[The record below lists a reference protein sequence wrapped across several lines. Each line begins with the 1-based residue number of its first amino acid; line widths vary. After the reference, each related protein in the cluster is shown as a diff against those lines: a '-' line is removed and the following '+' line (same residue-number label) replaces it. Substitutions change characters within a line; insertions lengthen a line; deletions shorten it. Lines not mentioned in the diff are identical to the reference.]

1 MIFLELVLQ
10 NFGPYRGKQII
21 NLNPKIDEEN
31 SHPIILL
38 GGMNGGG
45 KTTLMDAIRLALYGP
60 RAQCSTRGNLS
71 YSDFLNQCVNSKAE
85 SAVLG
90 FPQKEQ
96 LSKTTDPVADTR
108 IELLF
113 EHIENDK
120 PIKYRVVRSWTKN
133 PKDGKD
139 TLGILGDSDT
149 WPDALVN
156 IWDEY
161 IENLL
166 PLGISNLFLFDGEQV
181 KELADQ
187 ETPPPIVVEAIRG
200 LLGLELADR
209 LAIDLDILVNRKLK
223 EVGNSKDLANL
234 EEIETRLIQQQED
247 YQTTVEKLEAL
258 KNQLEEL
265 ENQQREAFDKF
276 ISEGGKIAAER
287 NQLELQQQ
295 AKTAEVEQVRQSM
308 CELAS
313 DVLPLALIPNLL
325 TQVQS
330 QGTKELRHQQVQMA
344 RDLLLERDQR
354 LLTWLSQVEISPT
367 QVENIQLF
375 LVQDVDSL
383 YAKSLQ
389 TEASWL
395 LADEETLSQLDNLIY
410 HLQNSHVSAQQQLN
424 IIKNK
429 EEEIHT
435 LERQVQ
441 TAAAPEDYKKLRQ
454 ALETAQSQVVEAKA
468 NYETIRRR
476 LAELET
482 IIAKSKKQL
491 SEYTVENIKQK
502 NNEHIITSAGKV
514 QDTLKIFRERLTL
527 RKLNKLE
534 EEVKNCFLYLL
545 HKSDLVH
552 RIAIDTNTF
561 SLSLYDFNGKPVP
574 KHRLSAGEKQL
585 LAIAFLWGLA
595 KVSGRRLPV
604 AIDTPL
610 GRLDSS
616 HRNNLVERYFPAA
629 SHQVI
634 LLSTDTEIGKKE
646 VETLREN
653 EAIAHEYLLK
663 YDSSTRQ
670 TTIQPGYFW

>member
-10 NFGPYRGKQII
+10 NFGPYAGKQVI
-21 NLNPKIDEEN
+21 NLNPNIDEEN
-31 SHPIILL
+31 SRPIILL

-45 KTTLMDAIRLALYGP
+45 KTTLMDAIRLALYGQ

-71 YSDFLNQCVNSKAE
+71 YPDFLSQCVNSKI
-85 SAVLG
+85 
-90 FPQKEQ
+90 
-96 LSKTTDPVADTR
+96 DPANDTR

-120 PIKYRVVRSWTKN
+120 PIKYRVVRSWRKN

-181 KELADQ
+181 KELAEQ

-209 LAIDLDILVNRKLK
+209 LAVDLDILVNRKLK
-223 EVGNSKDLANL
+223 EVANTKDLANL
-234 EEIETRLIQQQED
+234 EEIETRLTQQQED
-247 YQTTVEKLEAL
+247 YQNTEEDLESYKSQVA
-258 KNQLEEL
+258 EL
-265 ENQQREAFDKF
+265 ENQQQEAFDKF

-295 AKTAEVEQVRQSM
+295 AKTGEIEQVRQSM
-308 CELAS
+308 AELAA

-325 TQVQS
+325 NQVQA
-330 QGTKELRHQQVQMA
+330 QGEKEFRHQQVQLA
-344 RDLLLERDQR
+344 RDLLIERDQR
-354 LLTWLSQVEISPT
+354 LLSWLNQVDISSAQVEK
-367 QVENIQLF
+367 IQSF
-375 LVQDVDSL
+375 LVQDVDTL
-383 YAKSLQ
+383 YAKSVQ
-389 TEASWL
+389 TEAPWL
-395 LADEETLSQLDNLIY
+395 LADEESLSQLDNLIY
-410 HLQNSHVSAQQQLN
+410 RLHNSRISAQQQLA

-429 EEEIHT
+429 EEEIIT

-441 TAAAPEDYKKLRQ
+441 TAAAPEDYKKLLK
-454 ALETAQSQVVEAKA
+454 ALEEAQNQVAEAKA
-468 NYETIRRR
+468 NLETTRRR
-476 LAELET
+476 LAELDT
-482 IIAKSKKQL
+482 IIARSKKEL
-491 SEYTVENIKQK
+491 NTYTVENIKHK
-502 NNEHIITSAGKV
+502 NSEHIINAAAKV
-514 QDTLKIFRERLTL
+514 QNTLKIFRDRLTL

-552 RIAIDTNTF
+552 SIAIDTKTF
-561 SLSLYDFNGKPVP
+561 SLSLYDLNGKPVP

-616 HRNNLVERYFPAA
+616 HRSNLVERYFPSA

-634 LLSTDTEIGKKE
+634 LLSTDTEIGKQE
-646 VETLREN
+646 VEKLRDN
-653 EAIAHEYLLK
+653 EAIAHEYLLQ
-663 YDSSTRQ
+663 YNSSTRQ

>member
-10 NFGPYRGKQII
+10 NFGPYAGRQII
-21 NLNPKIDEEN
+21 NLNPKTDED
-31 SHPIILL
+31 SRPIILL

-45 KTTLMDAIRLALYGP
+45 KTTLMDAIRLALYGQ
-60 RAQCSTRGNLS
+60 RAQCSTRGNLG
-71 YSDFLNQCVNSKAE
+71 YGDFLSQCVNSKIKPHE
-85 SAVLG
+85 
-90 FPQKEQ
+90 
-96 LSKTTDPVADTR
+96 DTR

-120 PIKYRVVRSWTKN
+120 PIKYRIVRNWKKD

-139 TLGILGDSDT
+139 NLGILEKNDE
-149 WPDALVN
+149 WPSGLVE
-156 IWDEY
+156 IWDDY
-161 IENLL
+161 IENIL

-181 KELADQ
+181 KELAEQ

-209 LAIDLDILVNRKLK
+209 LAVDLEILVNRKRK
-223 EVGNSKDLANL
+223 EVANTQDLANI
-234 EEIETRLIQQQED
+234 EEIETRLTQQQAD
-247 YQTTVEKLEAL
+247 YQATDEELKALE
-258 KNQLEEL
+258 NQVEEL
-265 ENQQREAFDKF
+265 EKQQREAFDKF

-287 NQLELQQQ
+287 NQLELQQE
-295 AKTAEVEQVRQSM
+295 AKTAEIEEVRQSM
-308 CELAS
+308 SELAA

-325 TQVQS
+325 AQVQT
-330 QGTKELRHQQVQMA
+330 QGQKEFLHQQVQLA
-344 RDLLLERDQR
+344 RDLLIERDQR
-354 LLTWLSQVEISPT
+354 LLTWLNQSEISS
-367 QVENIQLF
+367 VEVDKIQSF
-375 LVQDVDSL
+375 LTQDVDSL
-383 YAKSLQ
+383 YVKSLQ
-389 TEASWL
+389 TEAPWL

-410 HLQNSHVSAQQQLN
+410 HLHNSQISAQQQLA

-429 EEEIHT
+429 EEEIIT

-441 TAAAPEDYKKLRQ
+441 TAAAPEDYKKLRD
-454 ALETAQSQVVEAKA
+454 AVEEAQNQVAEAKA
-468 NYETIRRR
+468 NYETTSRR

-482 IIAKSKKQL
+482 NIAKSKKEL
-491 SEYTVENIKQK
+491 NTYTVENIKQK
-502 NNEHIITSAGKV
+502 NNEHIINSAAKV
-514 QDTLKIFRERLTL
+514 QETLKIFRDRLTL

-552 RIAIDTNTF
+552 RIAIDTKTF
-561 SLSLYDFNGKPVP
+561 SLSLYDLNGKPVP

-616 HRNNLVERYFPAA
+616 HRSNLVERYFPAA

-634 LLSTDTEIGKKE
+634 LLSTDTEIGKTE
-646 VETLREN
+646 VEKLREN
-653 EAIAHEYLLK
+653 EAIAHQYLLE
-663 YDSSTRQ
+663 YNSSTRQ
-670 TTIQPGYFW
+670 TTIKPGYFW

>member
-10 NFGPYRGKQII
+10 NFGPYAGRQII
-21 NLNPKIDEEN
+21 NLNPNTDED
-31 SHPIILL
+31 SRPIILL

-45 KTTLMDAIRLALYGP
+45 KTTLMDAIRLTLYGQ
-60 RAQCSTRGNLS
+60 RAQCSTRGSLS
-71 YSDFLNQCVNSKAE
+71 YGDFLSQCVNSKIKPNE
-85 SAVLG
+85 
-90 FPQKEQ
+90 
-96 LSKTTDPVADTR
+96 DTR

-113 EHIENDK
+113 ENIENNK
-120 PIKYRVVRSWTKN
+120 LVRYRIVRSWKKD

-139 TLGILGDSDT
+139 NLGILEKNDEWPSGLVET
-149 WPDALVN
+149 WDN
-156 IWDEY
+156 Y
-161 IENLL
+161 IENIL

-181 KELADQ
+181 KELAEQ

-209 LAIDLDILVNRKLK
+209 LAVDLEILVNRKRK
-223 EVGNSKDLANL
+223 ESANTQDLANL
-234 EEIETRLIQQQED
+234 EEIETRLTQQQAD
-247 YQTTVEKLEAL
+247 YQATDEKFKTIE
-258 KNQLEEL
+258 NQLKEL

-287 NQLELQQQ
+287 NQLELQQE
-295 AKTAEVEQVRQSM
+295 AKAVEIEQVRQSM
-308 CELAS
+308 SELAA
-313 DVLPLALIPNLL
+313 DVLPLALISNLL
-325 TQVQS
+325 AQVQT
-330 QGTKELRHQQVQMA
+330 QGEKEFHHQQVQLA
-344 RDLLLERDQR
+344 RDLLIERDQR
-354 LLTWLSQVEISPT
+354 LLTWLNQSEISST
-367 QVENIQLF
+367 EVDKIQSF
-375 LVQDVDSL
+375 LTQDVDSL
-383 YAKSLQ
+383 YAKFLQ
-389 TEASWL
+389 TEAPWL

-410 HLQNSHVSAQQQLN
+410 HLRNSQISAQQQLA

-429 EEEIHT
+429 EEEIIT

-441 TAAAPEDYKKLRQ
+441 TAAAPEDYQKLRD
-454 ALETAQSQVVEAKA
+454 AVEEAQNQVAEARA
-468 NYETIRRR
+468 NYETTRRH

-482 IIAKSKKQL
+482 NIAKSKKEL
-491 SEYTVENIKQK
+491 STYTVENIKQK
-502 NNEHIITSAGKV
+502 NNEHIINSAAKV
-514 QDTLKIFRERLTL
+514 QETLKIFRDRLTL

-552 RIAIDTNTF
+552 RIAIDTKTF
-561 SLSLYDFNGKPVP
+561 SLSLYDLNGKPVP

-616 HRNNLVERYFPAA
+616 HRSNLVERYFPAA

-634 LLSTDTEIGKKE
+634 LLSTDTEIGKTE
-646 VETLREN
+646 VEKLREN
-653 EAIAHEYLLK
+653 EAIAHEYLLE
-663 YDSSTRQ
+663 YNSSTRQ
-670 TTIQPGYFW
+670 TTIQTGYFW

>member
-10 NFGPYRGKQII
+10 NFGPYSGKQVI
-21 NLNPKIDEEN
+21 NLNPKTDEEN
-31 SHPIILL
+31 SRPIILL

-45 KTTLMDAIRLALYGP
+45 KTTFMDAIRLALYGH

-71 YSDFLNQCVNSKAE
+71 YSDFLNQCVNNKI
-85 SAVLG
+85 
-90 FPQKEQ
+90 
-96 LSKTTDPVADTR
+96 DPVADTR
-108 IELLF
+108 VELLF

-181 KELADQ
+181 KELAEQ
-187 ETPPPIVVEAIRG
+187 ETPPPVVVDAIRG

-209 LAIDLDILVNRKLK
+209 LAVDLDILVNRKVK

-234 EEIETRLIQQQED
+234 EEIETRLTQQQED
-247 YQTTVEKLEAL
+247 YQTTGDKLETL
-258 KNQLEEL
+258 KNQVEEL
-265 ENQQREAFDKF
+265 EQKQQEAFDKF

-287 NQLELQQQ
+287 NQLELQQDT
-295 AKTAEVEQVRQSM
+295 KTAEIEQVRQSM
-308 CELAS
+308 SELAA

-325 TQVQS
+325 TQAQA
-330 QGTKELRHQQVQMA
+330 QGEKEFRHQQVQISK
-344 RDLLLERDQR
+344 DLLLERDQR
-354 LLTWLSQVEISPT
+354 LLTWLNQVEISPI
-367 QVENIQLF
+367 QVEKIQSF
-375 LVQDVDSL
+375 LIQDVDSL
-383 YAKSLQ
+383 YTKTIQ
-389 TEASWL
+389 IEAPWL
-395 LADEETLSQLDNLIY
+395 LADDETLSQLDNVIY
-410 HLQNSHVSAQQQLN
+410 HLQNSKLSAKEKLT
-424 IIKNK
+424 ILKNK

-441 TAAAPEDYKKLRQ
+441 TAAAPEDYTKLRKS
-454 ALETAQSQVVEAKA
+454 LEAAQNQVAEAKA

-491 SEYTVENIKQK
+491 SEYTVENIKHT
-502 NNEHIITSAGKV
+502 NNKHIISSVAKV
-514 QDTLKIFRERLTL
+514 QDTLKIFREKLTL

-545 HKSDLVH
+545 HKSDLVR
-552 RIAIDTNTF
+552 RITIDTKTF
-561 SLSLYDFNGKPVP
+561 SLSLYDLNGKPVP

-595 KVSGRRLPV
+595 KVSGHRLPV

-616 HRNNLVERYFPAA
+616 HRSNLVERYFPSA

-653 EAIAHEYLLK
+653 EAIAREYLLK
-663 YDSSTRQ
+663 YDSTTRQ

>member
-10 NFGPYRGKQII
+10 NFGPYSGKQVI

-31 SHPIILL
+31 SRPIILL

-71 YSDFLNQCVNSKAE
+71 YSDFLNQCVNSKTD
-85 SAVLG
+85 SA
-90 FPQKEQ
+90 
-96 LSKTTDPVADTR
+96 ADTR

-120 PIKYRVVRSWTKN
+120 PKKYRVVRSWTKN

-181 KELADQ
+181 KELAEQ
-187 ETPPPIVVEAIRG
+187 ETPPPVVVDAIRG

-209 LAIDLDILVNRKLK
+209 LAVDLDILVNRKLK
-223 EVGNSKDLANL
+223 EVGNSKDLANI
-234 EEIETRLIQQQED
+234 EEIETRLTQQQED
-247 YQTTVEKLEAL
+247 YQTTEEKVEIL
-258 KNQLEEL
+258 KNQVEEL
-265 ENQQREAFDKF
+265 EQKQQEAFDKF

-287 NQLELQQQ
+287 NQLELQQDT
-295 AKTAEVEQVRQSM
+295 KTAEIEQVRQSM
-308 CELAS
+308 CELAT

-325 TQVQS
+325 NQVQT
-330 QGTKELRHQQVQMA
+330 QGEKEFRHQQVQISK
-344 RDLLLERDQR
+344 DLLFERDQR
-354 LLTWLSQVEISPT
+354 LLAWLNQAEISQIQVE
-367 QVENIQLF
+367 QIQSF

-383 YAKSLQ
+383 YAKTIQLK
-389 TEASWL
+389 APWL
-395 LADEETLSQLDNLIY
+395 LADDETLNQLGNLIY
-410 HLQNSHVSAQQQLN
+410 HLQNSQLSAKEKLA
-424 IIKNK
+424 ILKNK

-441 TAAAPEDYKKLRQ
+441 TAAAPEDYTKLRQ
-454 ALETAQSQVVEAKA
+454 ALEAAQNKVVEAKA

-482 IIAKSKKQL
+482 IITKSKKEL
-491 SEYTVENIKQK
+491 SEYTVENIKHK
-502 NNEHIITSAGKV
+502 NNEHIITSAAKV
-514 QDTLKIFRERLTL
+514 QNTLKIFREKLTL

-552 RIAIDTNTF
+552 RITIDTNTF
-561 SLSLYDFNGKPVP
+561 SLLLYDLNGKPVP

-595 KVSGRRLPV
+595 KVSGHRLPV

-616 HRNNLVERYFPAA
+616 HRSNLVERYFPSA

-653 EAIAHEYLLK
+653 EAIAREYLLK
-663 YDSSTRQ
+663 YDSTTRQ
-670 TTIQPGYFW
+670 TTVLENQYFW